1 MEMLSN
7 KWVATVGMWIQCS
20 SGVYTFSVYSSVLK
34 SSQGYDQSTLETVA
48 VFRDIGSSAGVLSGL
63 QYTAVTHNNNYS
75 GYFRGPW
82 LVHLAGAIQGFFGYF
97 LMWAAVVGL
106 IERPRLPGCS
116 GISGAILIQVYDTF
130 YKGKPSTFLLM
141 LAILP
146 TFIQLV
152 LMLLVKIYKTNTGDD
167 KKHLNCFSAVV
178 LIIAGYLM
186 IIIILGNIFSLPLW
200 AHIFTF
206 ILLLLLLASPLG
218 IAIQAQ
224 KDDSKG
230 LLETFSF

>member
-7 KWVATVGMWIQCS
+7 KWVATVASMWIQCS

-48 VFRDIGSSAGVLSGL
+48 VFRDIGSSAGVLSGCSDRCWLSHDYNNFGEHL
-63 QYTAVTHNNNYS
+63 Q
-75 GYFRGPW
+75 
-82 LVHLAGAIQGFFGYF
+82 
-97 LMWAAVVGL
+97 
-106 IERPRLPGCS
+106 
-116 GISGAILIQVYDTF
+116 
-130 YKGKPSTFLLM
+130 
-141 LAILP
+141 
-146 TFIQLV
+146 
-152 LMLLVKIYKTNTGDD
+152 
-167 KKHLNCFSAVV
+167 
-178 LIIAGYLM
+178 
-186 IIIILGNIFSLPLW
+186 LPLW

-230 LLETFSF
+230 LLETFSFESNPSMETIESMGASSETLLAKDLAYHELPSGEAQVNVALDDKILFDEEGMNLLQAICTVNFWLFFYSNGMWNGLYAGCDKQLEPNRTISQLHYCGGE

>member
-63 QYTAVTHNNNYS
+63 QYTAVTYNNNYS

-106 IERPRLPGCS
+106 IERPRLPVMC
-116 GISGAILIQVYDTF
+116 LF
-130 YKGKPSTFLLM
+130 
-141 LAILP
+141 
-146 TFIQLV
+146 
-152 LMLLVKIYKTNTGDD
+152 MLLSTHSITFFNTANIVSGVQNFPQFSGTVVGIMKVIHTN
-167 KKHLNCFSAVV
+167 LS
-178 LIIAGYLM
+178 
-186 IIIILGNIFSLPLW
+186 IIL
-200 AHIFTF
+200 
-206 ILLLLLLASPLG
+206 
-218 IAIQAQ
+218 
-224 KDDSKG
+224 
-230 LLETFSF
+230 